1 MEPFPVVEQLD
12 VPENSLPHVFDVLEV
27 TPVGHRKSLRDLY
40 FCVSVM
46 CKQICPRLSTCYKL
60 LLEAGE
66 EAFRAGVVVGT
77 PRCAHRGS
85 YPVLR
90 EHRAVAHATVLHA
103 RSEWKMSPS

>member
-12 VPENSLPHVFDVLEV
+12 IPESGLPHVFDVLEV
-27 TPVGHRKSLRDLY
+27 TPVG
-40 FCVSVM
+40 
-46 CKQICPRLSTCYKL
+46 QL

-66 EAFRAGVVVGT
+66 EAFRASVVVGAA
-77 PRCAHRGS
+77 RSAHRGR

-103 RSEWKMSPS
+103 TVDNSTTARYIHPSAALT